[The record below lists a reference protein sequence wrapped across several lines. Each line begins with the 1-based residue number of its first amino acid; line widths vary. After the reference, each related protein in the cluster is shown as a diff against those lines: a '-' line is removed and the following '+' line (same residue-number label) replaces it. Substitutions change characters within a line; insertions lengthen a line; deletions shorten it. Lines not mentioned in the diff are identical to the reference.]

1 MRFLERLQ
9 PLALLALRLALGGV
23 MVGHGYQKVFGG
35 MTHYV
40 EFIRHLGI
48 PGWLAYCSAGAEFFG
63 GIAIFAGLFTR
74 VAALVVFV
82 DMAVALLKVDLKSGF
97 PGYELSMTLAAV
109 AFALIF
115 FGAGAISLD
124 HVFRGGSKS

>member
-9 PLALLALRLALGGV
+9 PLALLALRLALGAV
-23 MVGHGYQKVFGG
+23 MVGHGYHKVFGG
-35 MTHYV
+35 MSHYV

-82 DMAVALLKVDLKSGF
+82 DMAVALLKVDLKNGF
-97 PGYELSMTLAAV
+97 SGYEFSMTLAAV

-115 FGAGAISLD
+115 SGAGAISLD
-124 HVFRGGSKS
+124 HVVRGGSRT

>member
-23 MVGHGYQKVFGG
+23 MVGHGYHKVFGG
-35 MTHYV
+35 MSHYV
-40 EFIRHLGI
+40 DFIRHLGI
-48 PGWLAYCSAGAEFFG
+48 PGWLAYCSAGAELFG

-97 PGYELSMTLAAV
+97 SGYELSMTLAAV